1 MQGKFCKGKMMFF
14 YDNSNH
20 SITKSI
26 HPSPTCL
33 FRVASGLE
41 AIPAVTPCTGCQSVV
56 GQENYIM
63 SSISVGTATVEEYL
77 VYLFIN
83 KRSSKG

>member
-1 MQGKFCKGKMMFF
+1 MPPKVDQAYMFVW
-14 YDNSNH
+14 
-20 SITKSI
+20 IRGMKV
-26 HPSPTCL
+26 
-33 FRVASGLE
+33 RVASGLE

-56 GQENYIM
+56 GQENYIT
-63 SSISVGTATVEEYL
+63 SSISVGTATVEEYF